1 MKKIYF
7 ASDLHLGL
15 PDYKQSRGREK
26 LFVKWLETIRKD
38 ALEIFLVGDVFDFWW
53 EYKRVVPRG
62 YTRFLGKLS
71 ELTDSGIP
79 IHFFTGNHDIWIFD
93 YLPEETGVKLH
104 RKPIVREF
112 FDKKLFIAHGD
123 GLGKGDHSYKLLK
136 KIFTNK
142 PLQWMFTRLHPNFA
156 LWLGNSWSVNS
167 RAAKGITKEYLGPE
181 KELLIQFAKE
191 REKQEHFDY
200 YVFGHRHLPLDLKV
214 NESSRVIY
222 LGDWIVNNTYG
233 VLDENGFLLQKFS

>member
-1 MKKIYF
+1 
-7 ASDLHLGL
+7 
-15 PDYKQSRGREK
+15 
-26 LFVKWLETIRKD
+26 
-38 ALEIFLVGDVFDFWW
+38 
-53 EYKRVVPRG
+53 
-62 YTRFLGKLS
+62 
-71 ELTDSGIP
+71 
-79 IHFFTGNHDIWIFD
+79 
-93 YLPEETGVKLH
+93 
-104 RKPIVREF
+104 
-112 FDKKLFIAHGD
+112 
-123 GLGKGDHSYKLLK
+123 
-136 KIFTNK
+136 
-142 PLQWMFTRLHPNFA
+142 MFTRLHPNFA